1 VNLREMQVFIFDL
14 DGVIYLGDAPIP
26 GAKEVLEKL
35 TRLKKTI
42 FYLTNNA
49 TQTRAKFAEKLW
61 KMGIPARPEQIVTS
75 AYTTAQILGK
85 KYPKASVYIIG
96 EEGLIDEFKEAGFRV
111 ISDEETAVPIQLVV
125 VGLDRN
131 LTYRKL
137 AKALT
142 AIEQGAKFIAT
153 NVDPTLPTEQG
164 LLPGA
169 GCMVAALNAA
179 GCGGPELII
188 GKPNPCM
195 IEFILEQSRQPPTA
209 AVIIGD
215 RYSTDMQAGF
225 NAHINTVLVKTG
237 TGLQELK
244 KIPPSG
250 PKPDLILE
258 SVANLLDYLGRV

>member
-1 VNLREMQVFIFDL
+1 VNLKEFQVFIFDL
-14 DGVIYLGDAPIP
+14 DGVIYLGNALIP

-35 TRLKKTI
+35 KKQKKII

-49 TQTRAKFAEKLW
+49 TQTRAKFAEKLQ

-75 AYTTAQILGK
+75 AYTTAQILRK
-85 KYPKASVYIIG
+85 NYPKASVYIIG
-96 EEGLIDEFKEAGFRV
+96 EEGLITELKEAGFRIV
-111 ISDEETAVPIQLVV
+111 SEEDMETPVDLVV
-125 VGLDRN
+125 VGLDRD

-142 AIEQGAKFIAT
+142 AIVKGAKFIAT

-179 GCGGPELII
+179 GCGGPEMVI

-195 IEFILEQSRQPPTA
+195 IEFILEKSNQLPA
-209 AVIIGD
+209 ASVIIGD
-215 RYSTDMQAGF
+215 RYSTDVQAGI
-225 NAHINTVLVKTG
+225 NAHISTILVKTG
-237 TGLQELK
+237 TGSQEIA
-244 KIPPSG
+244 KISPSG

-258 SVANLLDYLGRV
+258 SVANLLEYL

>member
-1 VNLREMQVFIFDL
+1 MNLRELQVFIFDL
-14 DGVIYLGDAPIP
+14 DGVIYLGNALIP

-49 TQTRAKFAEKLW
+49 TQTRTKFAEKLW
-61 KMGIPARPEQIVTS
+61 KLGIPAQPEQIVTS
-75 AYTTAQILGK
+75 AYTTAQILRK
-85 KYPKASVYIIG
+85 SYPKARVYIIG
-96 EEGLIDEFKEAGFRV
+96 EEGLIDEFKEAGFQIV
-111 ISDEETAVPIQLVV
+111 SDEKTESPIELVV

-137 AKALT
+137 ARALT
-142 AIEQGAKFIAT
+142 AIVQGAKFIAT

-169 GCMVAALNAA
+169 GCMVSALSAA
-179 GCGGPELII
+179 GCGDPEMII

-195 IEFILEQSRQPPTA
+195 IEFILEQTHQPPTA

-215 RYSTDMQAGF
+215 RYSTDIQAGF
-225 NAHINTVLVKTG
+225 SAHINTILVKTG

-258 SVANLLDYLGRV
+258 SVANILDYFGRG

>member
-1 VNLREMQVFIFDL
+1 VNLRELQVFIFDL
-14 DGVIYLGDAPIP
+14 DGVIYLGSALIP

-61 KMGIPARPEQIVTS
+61 KLGIPACPEQIVTS
-75 AYTTAQILGK
+75 AYTTTQILRK
-85 KYPKASVYIIG
+85 KYPGASVYIIG

-111 ISDEETAVPIQLVV
+111 ISDEEMEISIDLVV

-142 AIEQGAKFIAT
+142 AIVQGAKFIAT

-179 GCGGPELII
+179 GCGEPEMII
-188 GKPNPCM
+188 GKPNPYM
-195 IEFILEQSRQPPTA
+195 IEFILEQSNKPPTA

-215 RYSTDMQAGF
+215 RYSTDVRAGF
-225 NAHINTVLVKTG
+225 NAHISTILVKTG
-237 TGLQELK
+237 TGAQELQN
-244 KIPPSG
+244 IPPSE

-258 SVANLLDYLGRV
+258 SVANLLEYL

>member
-1 VNLREMQVFIFDL
+1 MNLRELQVFIFDL
-14 DGVIYLGDAPIP
+14 DGVIYLGNALIP

-35 TRLKKTI
+35 MHLKKII

-49 TQTRAKFAEKLW
+49 TQTRAKFAEKLR
-61 KMGIPARPEQIVTS
+61 KMGIPARAEQIVTS
-75 AYTTAQILGK
+75 AYTTAQILRK
-85 KYPKASVYIIG
+85 DYPKANVYIIG
-96 EEGLIDEFKEAGFRV
+96 EEGLVSEFKEAGFQVVSEEQGTTTIDLV
-111 ISDEETAVPIQLVV
+111 I

-131 LTYRKL
+131 LTYQKL
-137 AKALT
+137 ATALM
-142 AIEQGAKFIAT
+142 AIVKGAKFIAT

-179 GCGGPELII
+179 GCGGPEMII
-188 GKPNPCM
+188 GKPNPYM
-195 IEFILEQSRQPPTA
+195 IEFILTNSKQPPTA

-215 RYSTDMQAGF
+215 RYSTDVQAGI
-225 NAHINTVLVKTG
+225 NAHIKTILVKTG
-237 TGLQELK
+237 TGSEELQ

-258 SVANLLDYLGRV
+258 SVANLLEYL